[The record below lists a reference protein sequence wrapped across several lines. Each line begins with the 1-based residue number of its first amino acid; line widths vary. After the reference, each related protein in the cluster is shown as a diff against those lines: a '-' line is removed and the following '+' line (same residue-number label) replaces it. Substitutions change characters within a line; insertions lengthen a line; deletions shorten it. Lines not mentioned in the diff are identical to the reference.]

1 MLEQI
6 LKLGFDHVELG
17 HGVRLSLMEGI
28 QKVFDRGDV
37 RFSSLHNFCPLPVE
51 ITRASPNCYE
61 FTSHIAAQRE
71 RALKLTYQTID
82 WAVRLQAPNVV
93 LHMGSV
99 PMGPVT
105 DELGEMIVQG
115 KQFTREFTQK
125 KLAAVKE
132 RENKAPLYLKRSV
145 EALKKIAA
153 YAAERN
159 IHLGVESR
167 EAYEELPTEREMV
180 PLLDEINS
188 PYVGYWHDFGHV
200 QLKHNLSFLDHYEWL
215 SSIRSRLIGC
225 HLHDTKW
232 PNQDHHLP
240 GDGSIDYDRLI
251 PLVPPETFVIWE
263 LNPKRKSEDIVVA
276 RAKWL
281 ERFGSLI
288 R

>member
-28 QKVFDRGDV
+28 QRVFERGDV

-51 ITRASPNCYE
+51 IMQASPNCYQ

-93 LHMGSV
+93 LHLGSI
-99 PMGPVT
+99 PMRPIT
-105 DELGEMIVQG
+105 DELGEMILQG
-115 KQFTREFTQK
+115 KQFSREFTQK

-132 RENKAPLYLKRSV
+132 REEKAPLYLRRST

-180 PLLDEINS
+180 PILDEINS

-200 QLKHNLSFLDHYEWL
+200 QLKENLSFVDHYDWL
-215 SSIRSRLIGC
+215 SSMRPRLLGC

-240 GDGSIDYDRLI
+240 GDGTIDYDRLM

-263 LNPKRKSEDIVVA
+263 LSPKRKAEDIVIA

-281 ERFGSLI
+281 ERFGG
-288 R
+288 

>member
-6 LKLGFDHVELG
+6 LRLGFDHIELG

-28 QKVFDRGDV
+28 QKVFERGDV

-51 ITRASPNCYE
+51 ITQASPNCYQY
-61 FTSHIAAQRE
+61 TSHIAAQRE

-93 LHMGSV
+93 LHLGSV
-99 PMGPVT
+99 PMSPIT
-105 DELGEMIVQG
+105 DELGEMILQG
-115 KQFTREFTQK
+115 KQFSREFTQK

-132 RENKAPLYLKRSV
+132 REEKAPLYVRRST
-145 EALKKIAA
+145 EALKKIAV

-200 QLKHNLSFLDHYEWL
+200 QLKENLSFVDHYEWL
-215 SSIRSRLIGC
+215 SSMRHRLLGC
-225 HLHDTKW
+225 HLHDTIW

-240 GDGSIDYDRLI
+240 GDGTIDYDRLM
-251 PLVPPETFVIWE
+251 PLVPQETFVIWE
-263 LNPKRKSEDIVVA
+263 LSPKRKAEDIVVA

-281 ERFGSLI
+281 ERFGKF
-288 R
+288 